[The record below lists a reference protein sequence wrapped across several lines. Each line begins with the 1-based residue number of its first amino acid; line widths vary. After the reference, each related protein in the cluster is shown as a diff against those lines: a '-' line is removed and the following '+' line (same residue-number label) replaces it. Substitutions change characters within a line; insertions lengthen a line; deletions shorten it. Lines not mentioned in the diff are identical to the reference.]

1 MDVENQKD
9 EDEEEEKQMN
19 SATKNKTNKKGNSGI
34 VLLPLKITY
43 LYVIDV
49 LC

>member
-1 MDVENQKD
+1 MDVDNHKD
-9 EDEEEEKQMN
+9 EEEEEEKQMN

-34 VLLPLKITY
+34 VLLPFKINY